1 MFVSKNLKIQVFS
14 FQVFKFSFTQLLMKV
29 RNTLSG
35 SILEK
40 TSVVTVVT
48 VVTVNCSNCLIH
60 YCRQK

>member
-1 MFVSKNLKIQVFS
+1 
-14 FQVFKFSFTQLLMKV
+14 MKV
-29 RNTLSG
+29 RNTLLG
-35 SILEK
+35 SILGK

>member
-1 MFVSKNLKIQVFS
+1 
-14 FQVFKFSFTQLLMKV
+14 MKV

-35 SILEK
+35 SILEE
-40 TSVVTVVT
+40 TLVVTVVT